1 MGLGLPG
8 ARVSAAAVAA
18 APTSGAVRLALG
30 SVAAAAAAVGWGP
43 GLSCTYRWLKKPET
57 RSITWEI

>member
-30 SVAAAAAAVGWGP
+30 SAAAVGLCP

-57 RSITWEI
+57 RSITDAP

>member
-30 SVAAAAAAVGWGP
+30 SVAAAGVGWCP

-57 RSITWEI
+57 RSITDAP

>member
-18 APTSGAVRLALG
+18 APTSGAVRRALG
-30 SVAAAAAAVGWGP
+30 SVAAAVVVGWCP